1 MKEFASLIEKLEEG
15 LKAIEIPKNPANL
28 YKPISYTLALGGK
41 RLRPLLTLLAQRIFD
56 KSSNLA
62 ITPALAVE
70 VFHNFT
76 LIHDDIM
83 DKAPLRRGKPTVYKK
98 WNTNVAILSGDVM
111 MVQAYQLLQVL
122 EPNLLAKTIPL
133 FNKCAI
139 EVCEGQQYDMDFETR
154 DNVSESEYIEMIR
167 LKTAVLLGFALEM
180 GALIGG
186 ASEKEAKTLCKFGQ
200 KVGIGFQ
207 LKDDLLDVYGDKKTF
222 GKQVGGDIISNKK
235 TFLLIYALKM
245 ANTSQKKTLD
255 EWITKVNFDETEKV
269 NAVTELYNQIG
280 VKEATEKE
288 MNTYFDEAFELL
300 EKIEGYD
307 EGKEQLKLFTEK
319 LIDRIN

>member
-1 MKEFASLIEKLEEG
+1 MTDFSNLFQQLEKG
-15 LKAIEIPKNPANL
+15 LQEIGMPSEPKNL
-28 YKPISYTLALGGK
+28 YEPIRYTLSLGGK
-41 RLRPLLTLLAQRIFD
+41 RLRPLLSLIAQRIFD
-56 KSSNLA
+56 PVSNLA
-62 ITPALAVE
+62 INPALAVE

-83 DKAPLRRGKPTVYKK
+83 DEAPIRRGKPSVYKK

-111 MVQAYQLLQVL
+111 LVQAYQLLSEVPSSILPKVL
-122 EPNLLAKTIPL
+122 SL

-154 DNVSESEYIEMIR
+154 DTVLESEYIEMIR

-186 ASEKEAKTLCKFGQ
+186 ASKKDAKLLCEFGQ

-207 LKDDLLDVYGDKKTF
+207 LKDDLLDVYGNESKF

-235 TFLLIYALKM
+235 TFLLINAFKR
-245 ANTSQKKTLD
+245 ANATQKNEL
-255 EWITKVNFDETEKV
+255 EHWLNIEEFDNISKV
-269 NAVTELYNQIG
+269 NAVKEIYNQLDIQ
-280 VKEATEKE
+280 KITEDK
-288 MNTYFDEAFELL
+288 MNEYFNDGFTLL
-300 EKIEGYD
+300 EQIDVTD
-307 EGKEQLKLFTEK
+307 EQKKLLKSFTEK
-319 LIDRIN
+319 LNRRES